1 VSFTEAE
8 LFKDL
13 HMTELSVETI
23 TIPQLDKN
31 NKPLRKRSFAVV
43 LPYFNEADFLERTL
57 ESWLNQTRKPDQLI
71 LVDNG
76 STDGSETVA
85 RRVLKDTGFMDVVY
99 LHEFKQGKIHA
110 LETGCKAVN
119 CEFIAMSDA
128 DTCYPSRYLELC
140 ERLFDESGDRVSV
153 LMALP
158 EFNRPNAFPS
168 RLRRRYYIGL
178 HKIFPKH
185 TFTGGYGQ
193 VFRASALKEAG
204 GFSEKYWPH
213 VLLDHEI
220 MYRIFKQGLS
230 RYHIDLW
237 CQSSQRRK
245 GRKQVRWNLF
255 ERLVYHFTPHAWQD
269 WFFYRFLASRFA
281 RRGLSHL
288 RLREKPWQKAKK
300 KT

>member
-1 VSFTEAE
+1 MSFTEAD
-8 LFKDL
+8 LFEDL
-13 HMTELSVETI
+13 HMTELPVETI
-23 TIPQLDKN
+23 TIPQPEKN
-31 NKPLRKRSFAVV
+31 KKPPRNHSFAVV

-57 ESWLNQTRKPDQLI
+57 ESWVNQTRKPDQLI

-85 RRVLKDTGFMDVVY
+85 RRALKDAGFIDVIY
-99 LHEFKQGKIHA
+99 LHECKHGKIHA

-128 DTCYPSRYLELC
+128 DTYYPSHYLELC
-140 ERLFDESGDRVSV
+140 EKLFAESDDRVSV

-158 EFNRPNAFPS
+158 EFNRPHALPS
-168 RLRRRYYIGL
+168 RLRRRYYISL

-193 VFRASALKEAG
+193 VFRTAALREAG
-204 GFSEKYWPH
+204 GFSEEYWPH

-220 MYRIFKQGLS
+220 MYRIFKLGLS

-255 ERLVYHFTPHAWQD
+255 ERLVYHFTPHAWQG

-281 RRGLSHL
+281 KRGLSHL
-288 RLREKPWQKAKK
+288 RLREKPWQKTKR